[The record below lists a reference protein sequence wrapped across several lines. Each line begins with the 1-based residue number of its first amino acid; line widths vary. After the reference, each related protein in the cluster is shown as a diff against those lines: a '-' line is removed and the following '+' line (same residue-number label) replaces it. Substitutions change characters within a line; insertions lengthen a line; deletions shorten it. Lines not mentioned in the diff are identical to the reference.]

1 MGDSDTGCT
10 EHSVYI
16 YSNPFFINAEKKL
29 HHSMHARLRGVYG
42 MALMS
47 HTTDNYFI
55 EMTVHGTRQ
64 FGMSERKLVTMSNS
78 CDYNY
83 MDGFDE
89 AIEDKNE
96 DSEFEEFN
104 NQLLDSE
111 SASDNEIEDDDKEEE
126 KETI

>member
-1 MGDSDTGCT
+1 
-10 EHSVYI
+10 
-16 YSNPFFINAEKKL
+16 
-29 HHSMHARLRGVYG
+29 
-42 MALMS
+42 
-47 HTTDNYFI
+47 
-55 EMTVHGTRQ
+55 
-64 FGMSERKLVTMSNS
+64 
-78 CDYNY
+78 